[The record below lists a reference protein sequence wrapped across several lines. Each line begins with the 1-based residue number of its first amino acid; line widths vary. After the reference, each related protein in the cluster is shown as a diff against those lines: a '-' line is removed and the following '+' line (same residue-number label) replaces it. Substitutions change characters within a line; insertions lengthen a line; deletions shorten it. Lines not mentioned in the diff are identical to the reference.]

1 MSSPLDRIEAEAK
14 ARQYAVALHGGDQAT
29 QDWAAIAV
37 STGDVLALVNIAKAA
52 QEMREWLWEEA
63 ERDAPPHGWRARE
76 ELIEK
81 TDEAFARLC
90 IRLNKK
96 KG

>member
-1 MSSPLDRIEAEAK
+1 MSSPLDRIEARERVRANG
-14 ARQYAVALHGGDQAT
+14 QEMPWVLLTEDEM
-29 QDWAAIAV
+29 
-37 STGDVLALVNIAKAA
+37 LALVNVARAA

-96 KG
+96 KRKR